1 MTRRHVNFDCEGSAC
16 VGTVDVAPGTT
27 GLLIVSGGNELRSG
41 AWNGQA
47 LLTRAVAAAG
57 YPAFRF
63 DRRGVGDSD
72 GSNAGFGSGG
82 VDIAAALVA
91 FRAEV
96 PQLTR
101 IVAFGNCDG
110 ATALMLASGK
120 GCDGLILSN
129 PWTIEGDDD
138 RPPPAAVRSHY
149 AQRLKNPKAMLRL
162 LKGKVSISG
171 LIGSLRDALKPAPA
185 RSSLAAEVAAG
196 LDAFAG
202 PVAILLAGRD
212 RTAQVFEAG
221 WDKADPRIQRCAA
234 AGHSYVEA
242 QDWLLARI
250 VEELGRA

>member
-1 MTRRHVNFDCEGSAC
+1 MTRQHVNFDCEGSAC
-16 VGTVDVAPGTT
+16 VGTVDVAAGTT

-47 LLTRAVAAAG
+47 LLARAVAAAG

-63 DRRGVGDSD
+63 DRRGVGDSE
-72 GSNAGFGSGG
+72 GSNAGFRSSG
-82 VDIAAALVA
+82 DDLAAALAA
-91 FRAEV
+91 FRAQV

-110 ATALMLASGK
+110 ATALMLANGK
-120 GCDGLILSN
+120 SCDGLILSN

-149 AQRLKNPKAMLRL
+149 VQRLKDPKAMLRL
-162 LKGKVSISG
+162 LKGKVSIGG

-185 RSSLAAEVAAG
+185 PSSLATEVAAG
-196 LDAFAG
+196 LDVFTG
-202 PVAILLAGRD
+202 PVTILLAGRD

-221 WDKADPRIQRCAA
+221 WQKADPRIQRCAE

-250 VEELGRA
+250 LEGLGRV